1 MLYQAQD
8 AWMRLMAPGNFVAS
22 SLRQNLSHPW
32 NPANFFPGTRV
43 LQAQLELIERQTA
56 NYPRPEWRVF
66 DRQGQLMDEVVRFD
80 KPYCV
85 LVEFVSPGTKAADE
99 MPNILL
105 VAPLSGHWATLLRD
119 TVQTFA
125 QDHRVFVTDWKNTRD
140 VAVSEGEFHL
150 DDYVDYLL
158 DFIRTIDGPVH
169 AVAVC
174 QPSVPVLMTAA
185 VQAMRGEQKQLSSI
199 TLMGG
204 PIDTRLSPTKV
215 NQYAAKKRLDWFEK
229 NVVTTVPLGYEGVG
243 QRVYPGFLQLSG
255 FMAMNLN
262 NHLSSHFQFF
272 RDLISG
278 DGDSAE
284 KHRAFYD
291 EYLAVMDL
299 PADYYLETLEA
310 VFIEHHLP
318 QNKMKWRGQTLDMTA
333 IEAPALMTIEGEL
346 DDITGHGQ
354 TEAAQG
360 LLSGIPRERKA
371 HWEQP
376 GAGHYGIFNGRKF
389 RQTIAPK
396 IKDFIAQ
403 FNY

>member
-1 MLYQAQD
+1 MNEAYNWQFKLLHCTLNEIKPRRPKICFTRHKTRGCD
-8 AWMRLMAPGNFVAS
+8 SWRRGILWRLFYDKISITLGIPRIFS
-22 SLRQNLSHPW
+22 
-32 NPANFFPGTRV
+32 GTRV

-80 KPYCV
+80 KPYCE

-284 KHRAFYD
+284 
-291 EYLAVMDL
+291 
-299 PADYYLETLEA
+299 
-310 VFIEHHLP
+310 
-318 QNKMKWRGQTLDMTA
+318 N
-333 IEAPALMTIEGEL
+333 
-346 DDITGHGQ
+346 
-354 TEAAQG
+354 
-360 LLSGIPRERKA
+360 
-371 HWEQP
+371 
-376 GAGHYGIFNGRKF
+376 
-389 RQTIAPK
+389 IAPFTTN
-396 IKDFIAQ
+396 IWP
-403 FNY
+403 